1 MTGGGSPMRIVDLA
15 VALVIFITSAGVA
28 AFLMAVFIQ
37 YGLGVP
43 PAALRV
49 DALVSAGILSL
60 LLMATVIIRK
70 E

>member
-1 MTGGGSPMRIVDLA
+1 MRIVDLA
-15 VALVIFITSAGVA
+15 VVLVIFIASAGVA

>member
-1 MTGGGSPMRIVDLA
+1 MRIVDLA
-15 VALVIFITSAGVA
+15 VALVIFIASAAVA
-28 AFLMAVFIQ
+28 AFLMAVVIQ

-43 PAALRV
+43 PAALRI
-49 DALVSAGILSL
+49 DALVSAGIISL

>member
-1 MTGGGSPMRIVDLA
+1 MRIVDLA
-15 VALVIFITSAGVA
+15 VALVVFIASAGVA

-43 PAALRV
+43 PAALRI

>member
-1 MTGGGSPMRIVDLA
+1 MRIVDLA

>member
-1 MTGGGSPMRIVDLA
+1 MRIVDLA
-15 VALVIFITSAGVA
+15 VALIIFIASAGVA
-28 AFLMAVFIQ
+28 AFLMAIFIQ

-43 PAALRV
+43 SAALRV

-60 LLMATVIIRK
+60 LLMATLMIRK

>member
-1 MTGGGSPMRIVDLA
+1 MRIVDLA
-15 VALVIFITSAGVA
+15 VALIVFIASAGVA

-60 LLMATVIIRK
+60 LLMATMMIGK

>member
-1 MTGGGSPMRIVDLA
+1 MPMRIVDLA
-15 VALVIFITSAGVA
+15 VALVVFIASAGVA

-43 PAALRV
+43 PAALRI

>member
-1 MTGGGSPMRIVDLA
+1 MRIIDLA
-15 VALVIFITSAGVA
+15 VALVVFIASAGVA
-28 AFLMAVFIQ
+28 AFLVAVFIQ

-49 DALVSAGILSL
+49 DALVSAGILSV
-60 LLMATVIIRK
+60 LLMATIMIGK

>member
-1 MTGGGSPMRIVDLA
+1 MPMRIVDLA
-15 VALVIFITSAGVA
+15 VALVVFIASAGVT

-43 PAALRV
+43 PAALRI

>member
-1 MTGGGSPMRIVDLA
+1 MRIIDLA
-15 VALVIFITSAGVA
+15 VALVVFIASAGVA
-28 AFLMAVFIQ
+28 AFLVAVFIQ

-49 DALVSAGILSL
+49 DALVSAGILSV
-60 LLMATVIIRK
+60 LLMATMMIGK

>member
-1 MTGGGSPMRIVDLA
+1 MRIVDLA
-15 VALVIFITSAGVA
+15 VALIVFIASAVA
-28 AFLMAVFIQ
+28 AFLMAIFIQ

-43 PAALRV
+43 PATLRV
-49 DALVSAGILSL
+49 DALVSAGILGL

>member
-1 MTGGGSPMRIVDLA
+1 MRIVDLA
-15 VALVIFITSAGVA
+15 VALIVFIASAGVA
-28 AFLMAVFIQ
+28 AFLMA

-43 PAALRV
+43 PATLRV
-49 DALVSAGILSL
+49 DALVSAGILGL